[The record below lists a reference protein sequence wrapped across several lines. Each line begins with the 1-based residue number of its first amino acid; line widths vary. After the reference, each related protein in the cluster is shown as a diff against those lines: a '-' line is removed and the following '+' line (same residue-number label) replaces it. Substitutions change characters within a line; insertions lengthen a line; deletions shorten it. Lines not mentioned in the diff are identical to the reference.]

1 MLQTNVT
8 IVFDIRE
15 NKRRMVVMKIGIEY
29 IAANALVELY
39 ENSKQNYVK
48 IEDLRN
54 YGITVKE
61 ILKDNNIEA
70 VLLMS
75 DYYLIQFVHNYSDMF
90 EVVDEKIYK
99 KEDVTCDDIRERI
112 IAYMKMDLLMAMVD
126 KKSLEVLGINQ

>member
-1 MLQTNVT
+1 MIQTNVT
-8 IVFDIRE
+8 IVFDMRG

>member
-1 MLQTNVT
+1 MIQTNVT
-8 IVFDIRE
+8 IVFDMRG

-54 YGITVKE
+54 YGITVKQ
-61 ILKDNNIEA
+61 ILRDNNIEA

-99 KEDVTCDDIRERI
+99 KDNVTCDDIRERI

>member
-1 MLQTNVT
+1 MLHTNVT
-8 IVFDIRE
+8 TVFDMRE
-15 NKRRMVVMKIGIEY
+15 NKIRMVVMKIGIEY

-99 KEDVTCDDIRERI
+99 KDNVTCDDIRERI

>member
-1 MLQTNVT
+1 MIQTNVT
-8 IVFDIRE
+8 IVFDMRG

-61 ILKDNNIEA
+61 ILRDNNIEA

-99 KEDVTCDDIRERI
+99 KDNVTCDDIRERI

>member
-8 IVFDIRE
+8 TVFDMRE
-15 NKRRMVVMKIGIEY
+15 NKIRMVVMKIGIEY

-39 ENSKQNYVK
+39 ENSKQNYVS

-70 VLLMS
+70 ILLMS

-90 EVVDEKIYK
+90 EVFNEKIYK
-99 KEDVTCDDIRERI
+99 KDNVTCDDIRERI

>member
-1 MLQTNVT
+1 
-8 IVFDIRE
+8 
-15 NKRRMVVMKIGIEY
+15 MVVMKIGIEY

-99 KEDVTCDDIRERI
+99 KDNVTCDDIRERI

>member
-1 MLQTNVT
+1 MVQTNVT
-8 IVFDIRE
+8 IVFDMRG

-54 YGITVKE
+54 YGITVKQ
-61 ILKDNNIEA
+61 ILRDNNIEA

-99 KEDVTCDDIRERI
+99 KDNVTCDDIRERI

>member
-1 MLQTNVT
+1 
-8 IVFDIRE
+8 
-15 NKRRMVVMKIGIEY
+15 MKIGIEY

-39 ENSKQNYVK
+39 ENSNKNYVS

-61 ILKDNNIEA
+61 ILKCNNIEA
-70 VLLMS
+70 ILLMS

-90 EVVDEKIYK
+90 EFKENKIYK
-99 KEDVTCDDIRERI
+99 KDNVTCDDIRERI

-126 KKSLEVLGINQ
+126 EKSLEVLGIK

>member
-1 MLQTNVT
+1 MIQTNVT
-8 IVFDIRE
+8 IVFDMRG

-61 ILKDNNIEA
+61 ILRDNNIEA

-90 EVVDEKIYK
+90 EVVDEEIYK
-99 KEDVTCDDIRERI
+99 KDNVTCDDIRERI